1 MLFTGSLIRECCIG
15 KSSTIAGC
23 ITEKLD
29 CSFCFSGWQ
38 KPNPTTLW
46 KKDGSWLMAHGSWL
60 ACPESSMPAIMLETI
75 LGKEISPMK
84 TKKEKHETGVE

>member
-1 MLFTGSLIRECCIG
+1 MAETQSHNTME
-15 KSSTIAGC
+15 
-23 ITEKLD
+23 E
-29 CSFCFSGWQ
+29 GW
-38 KPNPTTLW
+38 LMAH
-46 KKDGSWLMAHGSWL
+46 GSWLMAHGSWL